1 MKKIEIYTSDTCIQC
16 KKAKE
21 YFQNNNLEFIE
32 YNISS
37 NQEYKRELIKKGYL
51 SVPVIVVE
59 GQDILGFDLTSNQA
73 INRVISIYTGKYK
86 NKSIKKLRE

>member
-1 MKKIEIYTSDTCIQC
+1 MKKVEIYTSDTCIQC

-21 YFQNNNLEFIE
+21 YLQNNNIEFVE

-51 SVPVIVVE
+51 SVPVIVVD
-59 GQDILGFDLTSNQA
+59 GQDILGFDLSRIKQL
-73 INRVISIYTGKYK
+73 TG
-86 NKSIKKLRE
+86 I

>member
-1 MKKIEIYTSDTCIQC
+1 MKKIEIYTSYKCIQC

-59 GQDILGFDLTSNQA
+59 GQDILGFDLTRIKQL
-73 INRVISIYTGKYK
+73 TG
-86 NKSIKKLRE
+86 L

>member
-1 MKKIEIYTSDTCIQC
+1 MRKVEIYTSDTCVQC

-21 YFQNNNLEFIE
+21 YLQNNNVEFIE

-51 SVPVIVVE
+51 SVPVIVID
-59 GQDILGFDLTSNQA
+59 GQDILGFDL
-73 INRVISIYTGKYK
+73 NRIKQLTG
-86 NKSIKKLRE
+86 I

>member
-59 GQDILGFDLTSNQA
+59 SQDILGFDLTRIKQL
-73 INRVISIYTGKYK
+73 TG
-86 NKSIKKLRE
+86 L

>member
-51 SVPVIVVE
+51 SVPVIVID
-59 GQDILGFDLTSNQA
+59 GQDVLGFDLPRIKQL
-73 INRVISIYTGKYK
+73 TG
-86 NKSIKKLRE
+86 IEG

>member
-1 MKKIEIYTSDTCIQC
+1 M
-16 KKAKE
+16 
-21 YFQNNNLEFIE
+21 NNLEFIE

-59 GQDILGFDLTSNQA
+59 GQDILGFDLTRIKQL
-73 INRVISIYTGKYK
+73 TG
-86 NKSIKKLRE
+86 L

>member
-51 SVPVIVVE
+51 SVPVIVID
-59 GQDILGFDLTSNQA
+59 GQDVLGFDLTRIEQL
-73 INRVISIYTGKYK
+73 TGV
-86 NKSIKKLRE
+86 EA

>member
-1 MKKIEIYTSDTCIQC
+1 MKKVEIYTSDTCIQC

-21 YFQNNNLEFIE
+21 YFQNNNIEFIE

-37 NQEYKRELIKKGYL
+37 SQEYKRELIKKGYL

-59 GQDILGFDLTSNQA
+59 GQDILGFDLPRIKQL
-73 INRVISIYTGKYK
+73 TGM
-86 NKSIKKLRE
+86 

>member
-1 MKKIEIYTSDTCIQC
+1 MKKVEIYTSDTCIQC

-59 GQDILGFDLTSNQA
+59 GQDILGFDLTRIKQL
-73 INRVISIYTGKYK
+73 TG
-86 NKSIKKLRE
+86 L

>member
-1 MKKIEIYTSDTCIQC
+1 MKKIEIYTSDTCVQC

-21 YFQNNNLEFIE
+21 YFQNSNLEFIE

-59 GQDILGFDLTSNQA
+59 GQDILGFDLTRIKQL
-73 INRVISIYTGKYK
+73 TG
-86 NKSIKKLRE
+86 L

>member
-37 NQEYKRELIKKGYL
+37 NKEYKRELIKKGYL

-59 GQDILGFDLTSNQA
+59 GQDILGFDLTRIKQL
-73 INRVISIYTGKYK
+73 TG
-86 NKSIKKLRE
+86 L

>member
-1 MKKIEIYTSDTCIQC
+1 MKKVEIYTSDTCIQC

-21 YFQNNNLEFIE
+21 YLQNNNVEFIE

-51 SVPVIVVE
+51 SVPVIVVD
-59 GQDILGFDLTSNQA
+59 GQEILGFDL
-73 INRVISIYTGKYK
+73 NRIKQLTG
-86 NKSIKKLRE
+86 I

>member
-21 YFQNNNLEFIE
+21 YLQNNNIEFVE

-37 NQEYKRELIKKGYL
+37 NEEFRRELIKKGYL
-51 SVPVIVVE
+51 SVPIIVVDN
-59 GQDILGFDLTSNQA
+59 QDILGFD
-73 INRVISIYTGKYK
+73 INRIKQLTG
-86 NKSIKKLRE
+86 I

>member
-1 MKKIEIYTSDTCIQC
+1 MKKIKIYTSDTCIQC

-59 GQDILGFDLTSNQA
+59 GQDILGFDLTRIKQL
-73 INRVISIYTGKYK
+73 TG
-86 NKSIKKLRE
+86 L

>member
-21 YFQNNNLEFIE
+21 YFQNNNIEFIE

-59 GQDILGFDLTSNQA
+59 GQDILGFDLTRIKQLTGY
-73 INRVISIYTGKYK
+73 ISIYTGKYK
-86 NKSIKKLRE
+86 NKSIKKQKE

>member
-1 MKKIEIYTSDTCIQC
+1 MKKVEIYTSDTCIQC

-21 YFQNNNLEFIE
+21 YLQNNNIEFVE

-51 SVPVIVVE
+51 SVPVIVVD
-59 GQDILGFDLTSNQA
+59 GQDILGFDLTRIKQL
-73 INRVISIYTGKYK
+73 TG
-86 NKSIKKLRE
+86 I

>member
-1 MKKIEIYTSDTCIQC
+1 MKKIEIYTSDTCIEC

-21 YFQNNNLEFIE
+21 YLQNNNMKFIE

-51 SVPVIVVE
+51 SVPVIVVD
-59 GQDILGFDLTSNQA
+59 GQDILGFDL
-73 INRVISIYTGKYK
+73 NRIKQLTG
-86 NKSIKKLRE
+86 I

>member
-1 MKKIEIYTSDTCIQC
+1 MKKIEIYTSDTCVQC

-21 YFQNNNLEFIE
+21 FLKKNNIEFVG

-51 SVPVIVVE
+51 SVPVIVVD
-59 GQDILGFDLTSNQA
+59 GQDILGFDLTRIKQL
-73 INRVISIYTGKYK
+73 TG
-86 NKSIKKLRE
+86 I

>member
-59 GQDILGFDLTSNQA
+59 GQDILGFDLT
-73 INRVISIYTGKYK
+73 R
-86 NKSIKKLRE
+86 IKQLTEL

>member
-59 GQDILGFDLTSNQA
+59 GQDILGFDLTRIKQL
-73 INRVISIYTGKYK
+73 TG
-86 NKSIKKLRE
+86 L